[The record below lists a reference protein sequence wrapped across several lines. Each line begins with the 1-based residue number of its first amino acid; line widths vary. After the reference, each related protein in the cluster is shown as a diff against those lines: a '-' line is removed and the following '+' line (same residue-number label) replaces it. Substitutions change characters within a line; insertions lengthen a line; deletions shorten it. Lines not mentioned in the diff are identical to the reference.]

1 MHASIIFSIIPRG
14 PTQGIFID
22 VIRNHLVFQIR
33 FEDSKDSKYDSKIRN
48 KIPEIRNKIPA
59 RIPEIR
65 HYLGQDLGQRFVKI
79 RFIEISCDSI
89 ICSYQRVL
97 IIIMK

>member
-1 MHASIIFSIIPRG
+1 MVTPPYIIIG
-14 PTQGIFID
+14 
-22 VIRNHLVFQIR
+22 
-33 FEDSKDSKYDSKIRN
+33 DSKYDSKIRN
-48 KIPEIRNKIPA
+48 K
-59 RIPEIR
+59 IPEIR

-79 RFIEISCDSI
+79 RFVEISCDSV

>member
-1 MHASIIFSIIPRG
+1 MQETRG

-22 VIRNHLVFQIR
+22 VIRNHLVYQVW

-48 KIPEIRNKIPA
+48 KIPEIRNKIP
-59 RIPEIR
+59 EIR

-79 RFIEISCDSI
+79 SCDSV
-89 ICSYQRVL
+89 ICSYQRVV